1 MLLVI
6 NIYPKSKIPNPKSK
20 IKNQK
25 SKIPLPPSIMNKGNL
40 YLIPTPLGET
50 GLEAGLPAY
59 NMQILQNID
68 TFIVEEL
75 RTARRFLRK
84 AGYDKDFETVTF
96 YLLNEH
102 TPDDEV
108 TGMLEKS
115 LSGKHIGLLSEA
127 GLPCIADPGNIA
139 VRLAHRKGIRVIPLT
154 GPSSIMLA
162 LMASGLNGQNFVF
175 HGYLPVKPD
184 ERAKAL
190 RELENGASRNK
201 QTQIFIETPYRNL
214 QMLESIVKT
223 CHPSLILCIAANLT
237 LPTEWIRSMAISE
250 WKRQKPELHKRPA
263 VFLLGSW

>member
-1 MLLVI
+1 
-6 NIYPKSKIPNPKSK
+6 
-20 IKNQK
+20 
-25 SKIPLPPSIMNKGNL
+25 MNKGIL

-50 GLEAGLPAY
+50 GFEKGLPAY
-59 NMQILQNID
+59 NMQILHRID
-68 TFIVEEL
+68 TFIVEEI

-84 AGYDKDFETVTF
+84 AGYTRDFELVTF

-102 TPDDEV
+102 TPDNEV
-108 TGMLEKS
+108 TTMLEKAMA
-115 LSGKHIGLLSEA
+115 GHHIGLLSEA

-184 ERAKAL
+184 ERTKAL
-190 RELENGASRNK
+190 RDLENAASRNS

-214 QMLESIVKT
+214 QMLESIVKS
-223 CHPSLILCIAANLT
+223 CHPSLTLCIAVDLT
-237 LPTEWIRSMAISE
+237 LETEWIRSMPLSE
-250 WKRQKPELHKRPA
+250 WKRQKPDLHKRPA
-263 VFLLGSW
+263 VFLLGNT

>member
-1 MLLVI
+1 
-6 NIYPKSKIPNPKSK
+6 
-20 IKNQK
+20 
-25 SKIPLPPSIMNKGNL
+25 MNKGNL

-50 GLEAGLPAY
+50 GFEATLPTY
-59 NMQILQNID
+59 NLQILLRID

-84 AGYDKDFETVTF
+84 AGYTKDFETVTF
-96 YLLNEH
+96 HLLNEH
-102 TPDDEV
+102 TPDNEAV
-108 TGMLEKS
+108 SMLENAI
-115 LSGKHIGLLSEA
+115 SGQYIGLLSEA
-127 GLPCIADPGNIA
+127 GLPCIADPGNIV
-139 VRLAHRKGIRVIPLT
+139 VRLAHQKGIRVIPLT

-184 ERAKAL
+184 ERTKAL
-190 RELENGASRNK
+190 RELENAASKGN

-223 CHPSLILCIAANLT
+223 CHASLTLCIAADLT
-237 LPTEWIRSMAISE
+237 LETEWIRSMPVIE

-263 VFLLGSW
+263 VFLLGNG

>member
-1 MLLVI
+1 MI
-6 NIYPKSKIPNPKSK
+6 
-20 IKNQK
+20 
-25 SKIPLPPSIMNKGNL
+25 KGNL

-50 GLEAGLPAY
+50 GFEGVIPAF
-59 NMQILQNID
+59 NLHILQKID

-84 AGYDKDFETVTF
+84 AGYLKDFETVTF

-102 TPDDEV
+102 TPDNEAA
-108 TGMLEKS
+108 GMLEKAMKGQ
-115 LSGKHIGLLSEA
+115 LVGLLSEA
-127 GLPCIADPGNIA
+127 GLPCIADPGNIV
-139 VRLAHRKGIRVIPLT
+139 VRLAHQNGIRVIPLT

-184 ERAKAL
+184 ERTKAL
-190 RELENGASRNK
+190 RELEHAASKGN

-214 QMLESIVKT
+214 QMLESIVKV
-223 CHPSLILCIAANLT
+223 CHPSLTLCIAADLT
-237 LPTEWIRSMAISE
+237 LETEWIRCMPVNE

-263 VFLLGSW
+263 VFLLGNW